1 MNSTESVAL
10 TLVKSLEMLD
20 GTTMELTFYD
30 DITID
35 LEGLKAVDAYCQ
47 RLTAGRKHKRL
58 VISGRNAEITSEAR
72 HYGEKLSLENKD
84 NIIAEA
90 IVVHSLPQKMIANF
104 YFRFLNEAY
113 PARFFTNIN
122 KAKEWLGKYGD

>member
-30 DITID
+30 NITID

-58 VISGRNAEITSEAR
+58 VISGRNSEITNEAR
-72 HYGEKLSLENKD
+72 RYGEKLSLENKD

-90 IVVHSLPQKMIANF
+90 IVVYSLPQKMIANF
-104 YFRFLNEAY
+104 YFRFLKDAY
-113 PARFFTNIN
+113 PARFFTNLD
-122 KAKEWLGKYGD
+122 KAREWLGRYGD